1 MISKSKAENAFSVV
15 ISFYPHPYKI
25 LRPHE
30 CSLINTYEE
39 KEEML
44 EELGIDYLVEIEFDR
59 DFSNLE
65 SHVFLE
71 KYVFINHQIKGLY
84 LGHDFAFGPNKSG
97 TNQLI
102 EKYCDDRNIFFEVQQ
117 KYSVSEMN
125 VSSTLIRQKI
135 IDGEV
140 DVAGSLLERNFFI
153 AGLVKK
159 GDGRGK
165 KIGVPTANLEFDHD
179 KIAPKNGVYATKTTL
194 GTRTFYS
201 VTNVGYNP
209 TFNDSQ
215 LIHIET
221 HIFDFDEDIYG
232 EKLKIEFCKRIRGE
246 IKFSSIDSLV
256 LQIKNDIQSAKE
268 FLSHD

>member
-1 MISKSKAENAFSVV
+1 M
-15 ISFYPHPYKI
+15 
-25 LRPHE
+25 
-30 CSLINTYEE
+30 
-39 KEEML
+39 
-44 EELGIDYLVEIEFDR
+44 
-59 DFSNLE
+59 
-65 SHVFLE
+65 
-71 KYVFINHQIKGLY
+71 
-84 LGHDFAFGPNKSG
+84 
-97 TNQLI
+97 I
-102 EKYCDDRNIFFEVQQ
+102 EKYCDDRNIFYEVQQ
-117 KYSVSEMN
+117 QYRVSEMN